1 MIGTSLGRQKCLDWF
16 SRCLVLPSGS
26 PLPPRSQDEQSERE
40 RRESLVGGMANQ
52 LLDACGLD
60 AALEVMSETHGS
72 QRTCRIGAGPNDEEN
87 EEVGAGA
94 YQRLHQETVA
104 LLREEGDGDGIGPKR
119 QKALKLMKRH
129 ERERMLN
136 VLHVNSRSKLV
147 GACLCVC
154 ARVRV
159 RVRVG
164 VVRVCMCV
172 CVGGGTDGVR
182 VVWGVGYGSCGV

>member
-1 MIGTSLGRQKCLDWF
+1 
-16 SRCLVLPSGS
+16 
-26 PLPPRSQDEQSERE
+26 
-40 RRESLVGGMANQ
+40 MANQ

-60 AALEVMSETHGS
+60 AALEVMSEAHGS
-72 QRTCRIGAGPNDEEN
+72 QRTCGIGAGPNDEEN

-159 RVRVG
+159 RVRVR
-164 VVRVCMCV
+164 VRACVRV
-172 CVGGGTDGVR
+172 GGLEG
-182 VVWGVGYGSCGV
+182 